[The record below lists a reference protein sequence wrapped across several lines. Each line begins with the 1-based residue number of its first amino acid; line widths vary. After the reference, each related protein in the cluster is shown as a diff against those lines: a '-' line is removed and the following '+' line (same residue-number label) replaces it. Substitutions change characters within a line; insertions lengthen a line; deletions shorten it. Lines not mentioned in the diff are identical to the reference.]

1 MGKILAQFFICV
13 AAAMAVHHSVVEPWW
28 IRVKPRSGQQLVAM
42 KPEWFHSRD
51 SLQHSV
57 KYGCDRVGYTD
68 IDYDYIANREFL
80 IDGKRTRINSWG
92 YRGAEPPAGPV
103 DLRVVFAGDSF
114 CFGGGV
120 EEGETL
126 PDNFKRA
133 WEAAHPGKVVDACN
147 LGVGG
152 YSFYASLE
160 AVTDRGFALN
170 PDIVVL
176 VTYNADWNSAG
187 IRRLKR
193 ACSELDITLHLA
205 FCPAKSLAD
214 DRIEA
219 SRSQATRIAQQCGI
233 ELWDMEEGLRGEA
246 DRHSLVAFDGHPSP
260 KANAMMGAWLATLV
274 TNIPDPSS
282 RIARARAFAPLLERR
297 SEGISKLIFQPEF
310 PEYSAWIEQRAFI
323 FGTSQIRLI
332 MNRVGKN

>member
-1 MGKILAQFFICV
+1 MGKFLTQFFLSV
-13 AAAMAVHHSVVEPWW
+13 AAAIALHHSVLEPWW
-28 IRVKPRSGQQLVAM
+28 LIHKPRRGQQIVAM
-42 KPEWFHSRD
+42 KPEWFFSRD

-92 YRGAEPPAGPV
+92 YRGAEPPEGPV

-133 WEAAHPGKVVDACN
+133 WEQAHPGKVVDACN

-152 YSFYASLE
+152 YSFYASVE

-170 PDIVVL
+170 PDAVVL
-176 VTYNADWNSAG
+176 VTYNADWNAAG
-187 IRRLKR
+187 IQRLKK
-193 ACSELDITLHLA
+193 ACAQFDIALHLA
-205 FCPAKSLAD
+205 FCPAKSLD
-214 DRIEA
+214 DARIEA
-219 SRSQATRIAQQCGI
+219 ARSQAMRIARQCGI
-233 ELWDMEEGLRGEA
+233 ELWDMGEGLLGETN
-246 DRHSLVAFDGHPSP
+246 RSSLVAFDGHPSP
-260 KANAMMGAWLATLV
+260 KAHALMGSWLAKQMDSESNDFVQAKRSGLLLPLIECRWSDVKDLEARESDLRYAPWLSQRTVIL
-274 TNIPDPSS
+274 S
-282 RIARARAFAPLLERR
+282 RAMARMRR
-297 SEGISKLIFQPEF
+297 KE
-310 PEYSAWIEQRAFI
+310 
-323 FGTSQIRLI
+323 
-332 MNRVGKN
+332 